1 MEDRSET
8 LIETPGDV
16 VVMKGGLHAWRNPG
30 PEWARWVSVLVD
42 AEPAVANGV
51 TLDDAWLA

>member
-1 MEDRSET
+1 MEERSET
-8 LIETPGDV
+8 LIETPGDI

-42 AEPAVANGV
+42 AEPAVANGA